1 MYYSSFL
8 TTLNCNT
15 KFSWRRP
22 ASFTASFLSF
32 TAFLKCHLRKLLHF
46 GFFFADGVSQAQCIP
61 YVSGTFLFSIFLI
74 ASNFGFIFDVFLK
87 FCDINLA
94 YLEQLVAI
102 MISRKFGGV
111 YQIRFISFYF
121 IWREFLEPWEF
132 FENKLKLIQLGTTV
146 LFVFREFLDW
156 EFKDWHKFQDF

>member
-1 MYYSSFL
+1 MTAPCIFCSIVLKFHSLFKVPFKKTFTFRVFFRWWCQSSTMHSICEWDFSL
-8 TTLNCNT
+8 LN
-15 KFSWRRP
+15 FSH
-22 ASFTASFLSF
+22 ST
-32 TAFLKCHLRKLLHF
+32 
-46 GFFFADGVSQAQCIP
+46 
-61 YVSGTFLFSIFLI
+61 
-74 ASNFGFIFDVFLK
+74 NFGFIFEVFLK

-121 IWREFLEPWEF
+121 IWKEFLEPWEF

-146 LFVFREFLDW
+146 
-156 EFKDWHKFQDF
+156 